1 MVWPRGEAQAQTY
14 MLNVQQRVELR
25 TAKASSLIEQQFA
38 GELANAQSADKA
50 KTVDL
55 SSVQLK
61 SNVVQVDVKV
71 VEFNKTQMKKVG
83 LNLFSTAPT
92 ARASALAFLDAAPM
106 AQRRE
111 FHDGRCSES
120 FDSGLQLADAVR

>member
-1 MVWPRGEAQAQTY
+1 
-14 MLNVQQRVELR
+14 
-25 TAKASSLIEQQFA
+25 
-38 GELANAQSADKA
+38 
-50 KTVDL
+50 
-55 SSVQLK
+55 
-61 SNVVQVDVKV
+61 VVQVDVKV

-83 LNLFSTAPT
+83 LNLFSTSPT

-111 FHDGRCSES
+111 FHDGRGSES